1 MNLFGFVHS
10 IIIYKLMNFRK
21 QILFHT
27 EIMEGTFRNE
37 IGGLFLLNS
46 FIDNV
51 IVVCFETFICR
62 KQAFM

>member
-1 MNLFGFVHS
+1 
-10 IIIYKLMNFRK
+10 MNFRK